1 MTEAF
6 KDSQT
11 IDLAKQP
18 RQAELLLLG
27 ANTLIGEKVHNI
39 EGDYLGDIKEIV
51 LEMQSGKVAYAV
63 LSFGGVLG
71 MGRKLFAVPWNALT
85 PDTLN
90 KSLVLDVAK
99 ERFKDAPGFDSDKW
113 PNMADRTWSDG
124 IHNYYGQSNR

>member
-1 MTEAF
+1 
-6 KDSQT
+6 
-11 IDLAKQP
+11 
-18 RQAELLLLG
+18 
-27 ANTLIGEKVHNI
+27 LIGEKVHNI